1 MGARPDGKQAAR
13 PPLRRNTERMHDRL
27 VEAHARLSTLKI
39 DLPEDAAVEEKHVH
53 EFHEILQVLEYAS
66 GCDLGG
72 YRVPAAEMQPRAGGA
87 GYGENGDGPGALCR
101 RDSLMARID
110 GVLTFFGVKAS
121 RSRLNA

>member
-1 MGARPDGKQAAR
+1 M
-13 PPLRRNTERMHDRL
+13 
-27 VEAHARLSTLKI
+27 

-72 YRVPAAEMQPRAGGA
+72 YRVPAADMEPHAGG
-87 GYGENGDGPGALCR
+87 GGGENGDGLSALYK
-101 RDSLMARID
+101 RDSLMTRID

-121 RSRLNA
+121 RTRLNG